1 MLFASN
7 AFEFQSDP
15 KTTTNHKMPKAAAR
29 VEENHL
35 LGFCRLCTYTTLDI
49 LAASCHYGQW
59 YCGEFHSAM
68 ERFSVPSRRLG
79 WLIFTDFSLRCNW
92 VKPNKLPFFVG
103 WNRKGT
109 NVYTYKNGLDN
120 VAFWCSITRLRSK
133 QLSLFCLSGVVYRTW
148 EFMDPSLTASV
159 SAILLGKVCGGLEV
173 TEQKTPWNLT

>member
-1 MLFASN
+1 MLLASN

-68 ERFSVPSRRLG
+68 ERFSVPSRSLG
-79 WLIFTDFSLRCNW
+79 
-92 VKPNKLPFFVG
+92 
-103 WNRKGT
+103 
-109 NVYTYKNGLDN
+109 
-120 VAFWCSITRLRSK
+120 
-133 QLSLFCLSGVVYRTW
+133 
-148 EFMDPSLTASV
+148 
-159 SAILLGKVCGGLEV
+159 
-173 TEQKTPWNLT
+173 